1 MITWVNNQVF
11 IVGLAQDHRHVRM
24 ASKEHLLKVWK
35 TFACVGNPSKKLV
48 NEDMIIQ

>member
-11 IVGLAQDHRHVRM
+11 VVGLAQDHRHVRM

-35 TFACVGNPSKKLV
+35 TFALCRQSIKETCK
-48 NEDMIIQ
+48 